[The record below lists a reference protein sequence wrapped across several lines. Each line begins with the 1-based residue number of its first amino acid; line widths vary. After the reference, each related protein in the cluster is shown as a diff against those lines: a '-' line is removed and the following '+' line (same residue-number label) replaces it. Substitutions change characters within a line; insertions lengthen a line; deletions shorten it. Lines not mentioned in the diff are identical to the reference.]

1 MGFPTQLLSMSPP
14 LPSPSRSEV
23 YDWAME
29 LQVPP
34 LHTLAV
40 RRAPADTPSSAIQ
53 MALRQHPNIWDAA
66 KIKVL
71 ERRKDADQECCSVLV
86 SIGQDITE
94 DRDPSSLLLARP
106 TGSCCIV
113 VYPELPIKS
122 ELSSSHTNLQ
132 EVALHTSP
140 SPPESY
146 CVGCRDALTDYS
158 PPLSIASSSSK
169 RGDDIRMLAQAIL
182 QMGPSKSETPAPQQ
196 YRKLKI
202 FSGTMPTP
210 TGEEAFE
217 VWREYTSQVLEEWT
231 CSESVKRQRI
241 MECLRPPAST
251 TIQMCKDQ
259 HADVTAHQMLKTLVR
274 AYGRTEDIRQL
285 MKRYYNLCQKEGEDL
300 SDFLQRIQAVL
311 WELRKRK
318 RITATEVDEYRR
330 AQFLSGALPT
340 HPIVLMMRR
349 SLMRGDPPSWEEL
362 MNEIKEH
369 EVYARLHTSKKTKE
383 SPKSEPQGASAPK
396 AKKPPSQ
403 KEEAS
408 PKILVSK

>member
-1 MGFPTQLLSMSPP
+1 MSPP

-23 YDWAME
+23 YDWAVE
-29 LQVPP
+29 QQLLP

-40 RRAPADTPSSAIQ
+40 SRVPVDTPSSAIK
-53 MALRQHPNIWDAA
+53 MTLRQHPNIRDAA
-66 KIKVL
+66 KIRVL

-94 DRDPSSLLLARP
+94 DRGPSSLWLARP

-122 ELSSSHTNLQ
+122 EPRSSRTNLQ
-132 EVALHTSP
+132 EVAMHTSP

-146 CVGCRDALTDYS
+146 CGADRAAPTDYS
-158 PPLSIASSSSK
+158 PPLSIASSPSK
-169 RGDDIRMLAQAIL
+169 PGDDIRMLAQAIL
-182 QMGPSKSETPAPQQ
+182 QMGASKSEAPASQQ
-196 YRKLKI
+196 YRELKI
-202 FSGTMPTP
+202 FSGTKPTP

-251 TIQMCKDQ
+251 TIQMCKKQ
-259 HADVTAHQMLKTLVR
+259 HADVTTHQMLETLVR
-274 AYGRTEDIRQL
+274 AYGRTGDIGQL

-311 WELRKRK
+311 
-318 RITATEVDEYRR
+318 
-330 AQFLSGALPT
+330 
-340 HPIVLMMRR
+340 
-349 SLMRGDPPSWEEL
+349 
-362 MNEIKEH
+362 
-369 EVYARLHTSKKTKE
+369 
-383 SPKSEPQGASAPK
+383 
-396 AKKPPSQ
+396 
-403 KEEAS
+403 
-408 PKILVSK
+408 